1 MAPPTKKQTAPA
13 SQPLAEQL
21 TPPVMVVI
29 GLFVV
34 IVVAAVYFFLGY
46 QPVQE
51 SIERERRRQ
60 TELEGQQRNANRD
73 LSAYNDDVAE
83 LERLRSFA
91 REQQRVLPDNP
102 DIPGFLD
109 AIHRTATEN
118 GLSIKLVLPESEVV
132 QQYFVRIPVR
142 VEVNGGYLEIARFF
156 RTIGQQPRVI
166 NMENIGLSVP
176 VLSPDGKVRVDAR
189 MQATTFRALTSSE
202 QAQQQQTAEQA
213 SQQSSAG
220 RPSAAPGGGR
230 GASR

>member
-1 MAPPTKKQTAPA
+1 MAPPSKKQAA
-13 SQPLAEQL
+13 AAQPSIAEQL
-21 TPPVMVVI
+21 TPPVMIAI
-29 GLFVV
+29 GVFFA
-34 IVVAAVYFFLGY
+34 IAVGATYYLAGY

-60 TELEGQQRNANRD
+60 TELDQQQRNANRD

-118 GLSIKLVLPESEVV
+118 GLTIKLVLPEAEVID
-132 QQYFVRIPVR
+132 QYFVRIPVR

-156 RTIGQQPRVI
+156 RTIGSIPRVI
-166 NMENIGLSVP
+166 NMENIGLSMP
-176 VLSPDGKVRVDAR
+176 VLAPDGKVRVDAR
-189 MQATTFRALTSSE
+189 MQATTFRALTPAE
-202 QAQQQQTAEQA
+202 QTQQQEAAQQAAQQPNGARPQGGA
-213 SQQSSAG
+213 AG
-220 RPSAAPGGGR
+220 RGGR
-230 GASR
+230 

>member
-1 MAPPTKKQTAPA
+1 MAPPSKKQAA
-13 SQPLAEQL
+13 AAQPSIAEQL
-21 TPPVMVVI
+21 TPPVMIAI
-29 GLFVV
+29 GVFFA
-34 IVVAAVYFFLGY
+34 IAVGATYYLLGY

-51 SIERERRRQ
+51 SIDRERRRQ
-60 TELEGQQRNANRD
+60 TDLEQQQRNANRD

-118 GLSIKLVLPESEVV
+118 GLSIKLVLPEAEVID
-132 QQYFVRIPVR
+132 QYFVRIPVR

-156 RTIGQQPRVI
+156 RTIGGIPRVI
-166 NMENIGLSVP
+166 NMENIGLSMP

-189 MQATTFRALTSSE
+189 MQATTFRALTPAE
-202 QAQQQQTAEQA
+202 QTQQQEAAQQA
-213 SQQSSAG
+213 SQQPNGARPQGGAAG
-220 RPSAAPGGGR
+220 RGGR
-230 GASR
+230 